1 MTNISGRTVVSTQ
14 EANALKEMIF
24 KRARERA
31 EALNNDTQSSY
42 TQSAQLDV
50 MNLARD
56 SFVANK
62 NPFSLK
68 VDNNTKAEETSG
80 ENDSREQEI
89 GFARRE
95 VKEIKDQISS
105 KNETIRNLITDK
117 EREMIMANAK
127 SAFTQNKQFV
137 GALEFLNSQATLNL
151 VQKKSQ
157 NFEAL
162 A

>member
-1 MTNISGRTVVSTQ
+1 MTNISGKTVVSTQ
-14 EANALKEMIF
+14 EVNALKEMIF

-68 VDNNTKAEETSG
+68 VDNNTKAEEVSV

-105 KNETIRNLITDK
+105 KNESIRNLITDK
-117 EREMIMANAK
+117 EREMIMDNAK